1 MFRVRVAAAAAI
13 LLILS
18 SIAAARPFTARDL
31 AMLDRVSSPKISA
44 DGRYVAYVVRSTDW
58 DGNRGVS
65 ALHLVDL
72 RGNTTRPLVLVSGEK
87 AAPSPAWS
95 TDGAWL
101 YFLSSKSGS
110 SQVWRARPDGSARQQ
125 LTAFP
130 VDVGGFTVAPDG
142 RTLITAVDV
151 YPDCPTFACTK
162 DRDDA
167 VTKQKASGILVKS
180 GHSRFWDSY
189 TDDKRLGIYRVAL
202 GQQGAPAEAA
212 AIVRDFPADVPSDG
226 SIASLVV
233 SRDGRTV
240 YFSSSDPAVEP
251 TGPDAFS
258 RIYRVPL
265 DGSAAPTVLLGRA
278 GAAFGTPALSPD
290 GGRLAYLAVT
300 QPFLTYGRTAIMVMD
315 LKSGR
320 SSEIAPKLDAA
331 LNTIAWS
338 PDGRGLLATAE
349 ERGQVKLQRID
360 LANGQVTSLTTDG
373 TVSAFDS
380 ASGTTVFVRESLES
394 PQQLFVQQGAGPA
407 RQLTRAGAA
416 VLAQTP
422 LSPSEQFS
430 FAGWNGETV
439 YGYVTRP
446 HGYVEGRKYPV
457 AFIIHG
463 GPHGSFGN
471 AWSYR
476 WNPQVWAGM
485 GYAVVSVDFHGS
497 SGYGEQFG
505 RSIIG
510 HWGDRP
516 LEDLQKGWASAL
528 ARYAYLDGNR
538 ACALGGSYG
547 GYMVAWIASQ
557 WNEPWK
563 CLVNH
568 AGVFDVR
575 SMAWTMDFTNFIDA
589 QFGSVRDIRE
599 WEKFNPAA
607 FADRWKKPMLVIHG
621 GRDFRVPTEQGIA
634 AHNAARRAGVPTQ
647 LLIFPDENHWVLK
660 PQNSVQWYRVVED
673 WLDRWTGTVDA
684 TAQPATAAR
693 N

>member
-1 MFRVRVAAAAAI
+1 MFRIHMAAAAA
-13 LLILS
+13 LS
-18 SIAAARPFTARDL
+18 LMAVAPLAARPFTARDL

-44 DGRYVAYVVRSTDW
+44 DGRYVAYAVRSTDW
-58 DGNRGVS
+58 DGNRGVN

-72 RGNTTRPLVLVSGEK
+72 RGDPSKPVVLASGEK
-87 AAPSPAWS
+87 GAPNPSWS
-95 TDGAWL
+95 ADGGWL
-101 YFLSSKSGS
+101 YFLSSKSGTT
-110 SQVWRARPDGSARQQ
+110 QVWRTRRDGSARQQ

-130 VDVGGFTVAPDG
+130 IDVGGFALAPDG
-142 RTLITAVDV
+142 ATLITSVDV

-167 VTKQKASGILVKS
+167 NAKQKASGILMKS

-189 TDDKRLGIYRVAL
+189 QDDKRLGIYRVGL

-212 AIVRDFPADVPSDG
+212 AIARDFPADVPPEG
-226 SIASLVV
+226 NFTTLVV

-240 YFSSSDPAVEP
+240 YFSSNDPAVEP
-251 TGPDAFS
+251 IGSEAHS
-258 RIYRVPL
+258 RIYRVPM
-265 DGSAAPTVLLGRA
+265 DGSAPPSPLLARA
-278 GAAFGTPALSPD
+278 GTAYYRPVLSPD
-290 GGRLAYLAVT
+290 GSRLAFLAVT
-300 QPFLTYGRTAIMVMD
+300 QPLQTYGRSAIMVMD
-315 LKSGR
+315 LNSGR
-320 SSEIAPKLDAA
+320 SREVAPRFDAA
-331 LNTIAWS
+331 VNALAWTA
-338 PDGRGLLATAE
+338 DGRGLLATAE
-349 ERGQVKLQRID
+349 DRGQAKLHRID
-360 LANGQVTSLTTDG
+360 VANGAVTPLTGDG
-373 TVSAFDS
+373 IVSAFDS

-394 PQQLFVQQGAGPA
+394 PQQLFVQQGSAPA
-407 RQLTRAGAA
+407 RQITRAGAA
-416 VLAQTP
+416 VLAEAP

-439 YGYVTRP
+439 YAYVTKP
-446 HGYVEGRKYPV
+446 HGFVEGRKYPV

-485 GYAVVSVDFHGS
+485 GYAVVAVDFHGS

-516 LEDLQKGWASAL
+516 LEDLQKGWAAAL
-528 ARYAYLDGNR
+528 ARYPYLDGDR

-547 GYMVAWIASQ
+547 GYMVAWIAGQ
-557 WNEPWK
+557 WNQPWK

-575 SMAWTMDFTNFIDA
+575 SMAWTMDYTSFIDV

-599 WEKFNPAA
+599 WERFNPAA
-607 FADRWKKPMLVIHG
+607 FADRWKAPMLVIHG

-647 LLIFPDENHWVLK
+647 LLVFPDENHWVLK

-673 WLDRWTGTVDA
+673 WLDRWTGEKTQAAAAA
-684 TAQPATAAR
+684 TR
-693 N
+693 